1 MNSIKKA
8 FGRNAQPAAARCRS
22 QRVWEFPT
30 SILLSKTHLY
40 YANPVLAILG
50 YRVYEV
56 TFKSNPDFNNEVCLA
71 VVKGGFLKN
80 PSTVEYKVIND
91 TVLYMK
97 EMNK

>member
-1 MNSIKKA
+1 M
-8 FGRNAQPAAARCRS
+8 RLP
-22 QRVWEFPT
+22 
-30 SILLSKTHLY
+30 L
-40 YANPVLAILG
+40 
-50 YRVYEV
+50 
-56 TFKSNPDFNNEVCLA
+56 KSNPDFNNEVCLA

>member
-1 MNSIKKA
+1 MMCA
-8 FGRNAQPAAARCRS
+8 
-22 QRVWEFPT
+22 
-30 SILLSKTHLY
+30 LLSKTHLY

-80 PSTVEYKVIND
+80 PGTVEYKVIND